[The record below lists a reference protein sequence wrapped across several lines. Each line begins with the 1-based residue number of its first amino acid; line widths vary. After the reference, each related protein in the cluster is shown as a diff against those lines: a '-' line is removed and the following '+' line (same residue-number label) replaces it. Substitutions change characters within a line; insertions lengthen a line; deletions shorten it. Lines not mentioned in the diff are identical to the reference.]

1 MMEFIESV
9 ARRAGTEAMKYF
21 KHEKT
26 NRISSKK
33 TVKDLVSTAD
43 KAVEK
48 VIIDAIRERYPEHD
62 IYGEESGRSGVSSE
76 YCWVIDPIDGTQSF
90 VKNHPYFSIS
100 IALKKNGAAIAG
112 CVYAPAL
119 GMMFSGAEG
128 RGAFENGE
136 AIHVSDCGCLEND
149 ACSTGFACLRAGL
162 PKNNLPYFNRIVPVI
177 RDIKCCRSAAL
188 DLCFVASGRYDASW
202 ELCLQEYDIAA
213 GALICRLA
221 GGRVCDLHGGENYP
235 AEGTLSGTP
244 ALVEQLLPYFRDQ
257 EKSR

>member
-1 MMEFIESV
+1 MRLCAGSGDDVF
-9 ARRAGTEAMKYF
+9 RR
-21 KHEKT
+21 
-26 NRISSKK
+26 R
-33 TVKDLVSTAD
+33 
-43 KAVEK
+43 
-48 VIIDAIRERYPEHD
+48 
-62 IYGEESGRSGVSSE
+62 GE
-76 YCWVIDPIDGTQSF
+76 
-90 VKNHPYFSIS
+90 
-100 IALKKNGAAIAG
+100 
-112 CVYAPAL
+112 
-119 GMMFSGAEG
+119 
-128 RGAFENGE
+128 GAFENGE
-136 AIHVSDCGCLEND
+136 AIHVSDCGCLENA